1 MKKSMLVI
9 TTLALAIPAAVIAQS
24 QSGNTSYST
33 QQNIDTMKQ
42 HMATAN
48 LKSTADALGVT
59 EEEVA
64 RYNELTREGSVYR
77 SLGKDLTAIEVLGM
91 EARSESERQRYAR
104 MMIEQ
109 ETRYQKNLLAF
120 EGAKLDVL
128 KQQYPNLSIWYTE
141 EELRQRDLPDLL
153 KGLATFQDKR
163 LVIYAS
169 ADNCDSECR
178 DYISKVRSSA
188 SNKTRVDIFFTNT
201 GGSDKKLRD
210 AVSLIGL
217 DGKDIDGTT
226 LTVNHDKGYFARLE
240 VDAVKTLPM
249 AIKLDRSG
257 QVIPVPAW

>member
-1 MKKSMLVI
+1 MKKTMLAMAVV
-9 TTLALAIPAAVIAQS
+9 ALTVPMLAQS
-24 QSGNTSYST
+24 QAGKTNYST
-33 QQNIDTMKQ
+33 QQNIDLMKQ
-42 HMATAN
+42 EMDTAN
-48 LKSTADALGVT
+48 LKSTAAALGVT

-64 RYNELTREGSVYR
+64 RYNELNQKGSIY
-77 SLGKDLTAIEVLGM
+77 STLGKDLTALEVLGM

-104 MMIEQ
+104 MMVEQ

-188 SNKTRVDIFFTNT
+188 SNKTRVDIFFTST